1 MASSDRLAPNAGNG
15 APGAAEGAAALTAM
29 PALEPAAAAVLDAIK
44 RRRSYPFMAPDALPR
59 DLIEILLDAANR
71 APNHHL
77 TQPWRFFVFTGD
89 ARQRLGERFA
99 AAAAQRESAGLEA
112 PPRRRNWPETFRRA
126 PVVIAAAA
134 VPGDEHIPFWEEA
147 AAVAAAVQN
156 LLLAAHALGLA
167 AIWRSSGT
175 GPEATEVLGLPPGA
189 QVLGYVYL
197 GYPDP
202 NGPPLRD
209 KPRRSHTDFVQW
221 MG

>member
-1 MASSDRLAPNAGNG
+1 MMLQ
-15 APGAAEGAAALTAM
+15 
-29 PALEPAAAAVLDAIK
+29 EPATAVLDAI
-44 RRRSYPFMAPDALPR
+44 RQRRSYPFMAADVPPR
-59 DLIEILLDAANR
+59 DVIETLLDAANR

-77 TQPWRFFVFTGD
+77 TQPWRFFVFTGA
-89 ARQRLGERFA
+89 ARQRLGEQMEEATSRR
-99 AAAAQRESAGLEA
+99 QSAGDGGV
-112 PPRRRNWPETFRRA
+112 PPRRRNWPQTFRRA

-134 VPGDEHIPFWEEA
+134 VPADAHVPFWEEA
-147 AAVAAAVQN
+147 AATAAAVQN

-175 GPEATEVLGLPPGA
+175 GPEAAEVLGLPPEA

-209 KPRRSHTDFVQW
+209 KPRRPHTDFVQW
-221 MG
+221 ME